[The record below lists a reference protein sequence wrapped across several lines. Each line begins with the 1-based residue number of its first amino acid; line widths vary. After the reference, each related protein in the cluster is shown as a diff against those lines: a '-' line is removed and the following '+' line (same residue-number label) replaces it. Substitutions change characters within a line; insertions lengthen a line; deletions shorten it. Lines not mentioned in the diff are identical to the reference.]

1 MKDEEKESSKEK
13 KFSEKE
19 LKMQA
24 HMEETNR
31 LIENLSENTFKRKA
45 QERVSLIINK
55 EKMRRLKEQEELEI
69 QEKKNKEEELQKM
82 KE

>member
-1 MKDEEKESSKEK
+1 
-13 KFSEKE
+13 
-19 LKMQA
+19 MQA

-55 EKMRRLKEQEELEI
+55 EKMRRLKEQEELEE
-69 QEKKNKEEELQKM
+69 QEKKKQDDEIQKQKE
-82 KE
+82 